1 MWTKSFTSKIVI
13 LFPLKRID
21 QGKEIIPYEL
31 ESKFFEYIYWNMN
44 NCYHRFK
51 CELSILNEKHDKLG
65 GKYKLSNL
73 LDFMG
78 DLVYIDAG
86 IGCLLLVITV
96 SALKYY

>member
-1 MWTKSFTSKIVI
+1 
-13 LFPLKRID
+13 
-21 QGKEIIPYEL
+21 
-31 ESKFFEYIYWNMN
+31 MN
-44 NCYHRFK
+44 NCYHCFK

-78 DLVYIDAG
+78 DLVDIDAG

-96 SALKYY
+96 SALKYYQNLINITLFFSQSIHK

>member
-1 MWTKSFTSKIVI
+1 
-13 LFPLKRID
+13 
-21 QGKEIIPYEL
+21 
-31 ESKFFEYIYWNMN
+31 MN
-44 NCYHRFK
+44 NCYHCFK

-78 DLVYIDAG
+78 DLVDIDAG

-96 SALKYY
+96 SALKYQNLINITLFFSQSIHK

>member
-1 MWTKSFTSKIVI
+1 
-13 LFPLKRID
+13 
-21 QGKEIIPYEL
+21 
-31 ESKFFEYIYWNMN
+31 MN
-44 NCYHRFK
+44 NFYHCFK